1 MKTKYIKYIL
11 AILVLFSSV
20 TSCQKWVAGI
30 NDNPNDL
37 TVDAIDPGLFLK
49 GAEINDML
57 IQLGELDRTA
67 SYWSGQMIG
76 YEQSEQERY
85 YYQFSGSSFN
95 WTGYQS
101 VVAPLRVIRQ
111 KKADNPLYQ
120 GITKVVEAHLIG
132 TYAAL
137 FGDIPYSQALSSN
150 SDPVFDNQKE
160 VFKELQSLLKS
171 AIADLNNVTSI
182 DVVDGDYI
190 SNGNSTKWLETAY
203 TLRARYYMITKQY
216 DSAFIEAQSG
226 ISSVANSMMFVPFA
240 GTTDPNSKNTI
251 YERIQQGGIAIG
263 DVPDVNHPSYLLQLL
278 DLRDNAKTNEEARK
292 QYYTIDQ
299 NNSANNT
306 GIAAEMEPQGLITY
320 QENLLILA
328 EAGARTQSFNTG
340 LTYLNDVRALLSS
353 GVLFNSSVAGL
364 TMKYDPYIAADFQ
377 SGGME
382 NMDGIDPLRALLRQ
396 IVQERYLTGFFTYMP
411 YNDWR
416 RLEKSDQD
424 LEVPFPL
431 NTSTQTK
438 NVERFIYPNSEL
450 EANASAPADPGAY
463 TPTAVN
469 Q

>member
-1 MKTKYIKYIL
+1 MKTRYFKYIL
-11 AILVLFSSV
+11 AILLFSSV

-85 YYQFSGSSFN
+85 YYQFSGSSFD

-111 KKADNPLYQ
+111 KKGDNPLNQ
-120 GITKVVEAHLIG
+120 GISKVVEAHLIG

-137 FGDIPYSQALSSN
+137 FGDIPYSEAISSN
-150 SDPVFDNQKE
+150 PNPKFDKQKE

-171 AIADLNNVTSI
+171 AIADLNNVTI
-182 DVVDGDYI
+182 ADVVDGDYI
-190 SNGNSTKWLETAY
+190 FNGNSTKWLETAY

-226 ISSVANSMMFVPFA
+226 ISSVANSMMFIPYT
-240 GTTDPNSKNTI
+240 GTTDPNSKNRI

-263 DVPDVNHPSYLLQLL
+263 DIPDVNHPSYLLELL
-278 DLRDNAKTNEEARK
+278 DLRNNAKTNEEARK

-299 NNSANNT
+299 NTAANNK

-328 EAGARTQSFNTG
+328 EAGARTQGFNAG

-364 TMKYDPYIAADFQ
+364 TMKYDPYVAADFQ

-416 RLEKSDQD
+416 RLKKSDQD
-424 LEVPFPL
+424 LEVPFSL
-431 NTSTQTK
+431 NTPTQTK
-438 NVERFIYPNSEL
+438 NVERFIYPNNEL